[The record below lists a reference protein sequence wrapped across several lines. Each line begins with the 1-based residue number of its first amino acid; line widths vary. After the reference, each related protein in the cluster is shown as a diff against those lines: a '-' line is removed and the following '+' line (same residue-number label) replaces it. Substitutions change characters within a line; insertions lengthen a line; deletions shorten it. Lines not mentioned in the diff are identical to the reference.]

1 MSAASRTDNLPTDP
15 DDLQQQV
22 IASRNRVSFASFT
35 YNAPLWLFFLIAGWL
50 FIFYSIRTNPIY
62 SNIFNVLSEGIPMT
76 LRVAAS
82 AYIMALIIG
91 LFVGLVRSNKP
102 VPLPWYP
109 STRMRLRYFFQ
120 LTAYRISKATGQGN
134 IAKPVPLAATPSLG
148 MRLRNFLRLWLYHLL
163 TLYVELMR
171 GLPILIVLL
180 LTAFV
185 IFPALRDQVLE
196 PLLGYEIITRGG
208 SPEPAII
215 ALGLTYGAFIS
226 ETFRA
231 GIQSIEKGQMEAAKS
246 LGMTYFQAMR
256 LVILPQAIRRVL
268 PPLGNDVIAMIKDSS
283 LVSVLGVQ
291 DVTQIART
299 SSGASFRYLET
310 YLTVAFIYLTL
321 TIIGSFLVKW
331 LEGYLKNQQI
341 AKSPAEKRAAWK
353 FWASRPG

>member
-1 MSAASRTDNLPTDP
+1 MSAATRSKNIPPEP

-22 IASRNRVSFASFT
+22 IASRNRVSFGNFV
-35 YNAPLWLFFLIAGWL
+35 YNAPLWLFFLVAGWL
-50 FIFYSIRTNPIY
+50 FILISILTDPIY

-82 AYIMALIIG
+82 AYFMALMIG

-102 VPLPWYP
+102 
-109 STRMRLRYFFQ
+109 TRLAP
-120 LTAYRISKATGQGN
+120 TATFGA
-134 IAKPVPLAATPSLG
+134 
-148 MRLRNFLRLWLYHLL
+148 RLRNFLRLMLYHIL

-180 LTAFV
+180 LTTFV
-185 IFPALRDQVLE
+185 IIPEIRDKFLE
-196 PLLGYEIITRGG
+196 PLLGYEIISRGG

-246 LGMTYFQAMR
+246 LGMTYFQSMR

-310 YLTVAFIYLTL
+310 YLTVAFIYLTM
-321 TIIGSFLVKW
+321 TIIGSFIVKW
-331 LEGYLKNQQI
+331 VESYLKNQQI
-341 AKSPAEKRAAWK
+341 AATVTGEKRSGFM
-353 FWASRPG
+353 FWFNRQGRGPGGGR

>member
-1 MSAASRTDNLPTDP
+1 
-15 DDLQQQV
+15 
-22 IASRNRVSFASFT
+22 NRVSAGNFI
-35 YNAPLWLFFLIAGWL
+35 YNAPLWLIFLVAGWL
-50 FIFYSIRTNPIY
+50 FILIAILTDPIY
-62 SNIFNVLSEGIPMT
+62 SNIFGVLSEGIPMT
-76 LRVAAS
+76 LRVAAT
-82 AYIMALIIG
+82 AYIMALMIG
-91 LFVGLVRSNKP
+91 LFVGLVRSEKP
-102 VPLPWYP
+102 VPLPRYP
-109 STRMRLRYFFQ
+109 SSRMRFRYW
-120 LTAYRISKATGQGN
+120 LHLMAYRFSKYTGRGS
-134 IAKPVPLAATPSLG
+134 ITKPTPLAPTPSLG
-148 MRLRNFLRLWLYHLL
+148 MRIRNFLRLILYHIL
-163 TLYVELMR
+163 TLYVEIMR

-185 IFPALRDQVLE
+185 IFPELRDKFLE
-196 PLLGYEIITRGG
+196 PLLGHEIETRGG

-215 ALGLTYGAFIS
+215 ALALTYGAFIS

-299 SSGASFRYLET
+299 SSGRSFRYLAT

-321 TIIGSFLVKW
+321 TIVGSFFVKW
-331 LEGYLKNQQI
+331 LERYLKNQQI
-341 AKSPAEKRAAWK
+341 AATVTNGEKRSGFM
-353 FWASRPG
+353 FWFNRQGRGPGGAIGR